1 MGNVWRFGTQNT
13 QNTQIVIVSAE
24 SARSAWKINSVV
36 FFFYP
41 IRTSDISSGFMVSSY
56 ERGKEKWGLM
66 ATHFVFKNLFNSGYS
81 KQNTLL
87 WNLP

>member
-41 IRTSDISSGFMVSSY
+41 IRTSDISRGFMVSSY
-56 ERGKEKWGLM
+56 ERGEGKVGIDGHAFCIQELI
-66 ATHFVFKNLFNSGYS
+66 
-81 KQNTLL
+81 Q
-87 WNLP
+87 